1 MNFNF
6 FYSFLNN
13 RKGQGLSIETIIKIL
28 IVMIAA
34 LILIVIFSGQS
45 NVIFDSVNQFLG
57 IASEGVPS
65 NLTVGDS

>member
-13 RKGQGLSIETIIKIL
+13 RKGQGLSVETIIKIL
-28 IVMIAA
+28 IVIIVA
-34 LILIVIFSGQS
+34 LLLIVIFSGQS

-57 IASEGVPS
+57 LASESGPS
-65 NLTVGDS
+65 DLGGS